1 LKRIL
6 SEESIRSK
14 VRSGYHRNFK
24 IGGGENISDCP
35 AKPLFCPMAERSQ
48 FSHQQ
53 IGKKKKDDETAS
65 ILRSPLSTYF
75 SSWQVM
81 IPPRQSV
88 APVGDIMAGRADQTR
103 VHVAR

>member
-1 LKRIL
+1 
-6 SEESIRSK
+6 
-14 VRSGYHRNFK
+14 
-24 IGGGENISDCP
+24 
-35 AKPLFCPMAERSQ
+35 MAERSQ